1 MYIKT
6 FPVLNSCRVSCYN
19 CGSLGHVGGQCMAPN
34 LDKIASY
41 GMLLIPLS
49 IGVL

>member
-1 MYIKT
+1 
-6 FPVLNSCRVSCYN
+6 
-19 CGSLGHVGGQCMAPN
+19 MAPN

-49 IGVL
+49 IGVLYFVYFRVIFKELFQQLISSTRLGNEN

>member
-1 MYIKT
+1 MYTKT

-41 GMLLIPLS
+41 GMS
-49 IGVL
+49 VL